1 MSKKMTKK
9 DYFTAI
15 MEKYPL
21 SADEK
26 AFVEHELELLAKKNA
41 SEKKPSKTQQANS
54 ALQEEMLEQMEENR
68 LYSITEM
75 IKELPAC
82 ADLTNQKVSAL
93 VRALTPDRIE
103 RIEDKRKAY
112 FRKVSV

>member
-103 RIEDKRKAY
+103 RIEDKRKAF

>member
-1 MSKKMTKK
+1 MTKK

-103 RIEDKRKAY
+103 RIEDKRKAF

>member
-26 AFVEHELELLAKKNA
+26 AFVEHELELLAKKNS

-54 ALQEEMLEQMEENR
+54 ALQEELLEQMEENR

-103 RIEDKRKAY
+103 RIEDKRKAF

>member
-26 AFVEHELELLAKKNA
+26 AFVEHELELLAKKNS

-54 ALQEEMLEQMEENR
+54 ALQEELLEQMEENR

>member
-26 AFVEHELELLAKKNA
+26 AFVEHELELLAKKNS

-54 ALQEEMLEQMEENR
+54 ALQEELLEQMEENR

-82 ADLTNQKVSAL
+82 AELTNQKVSAL